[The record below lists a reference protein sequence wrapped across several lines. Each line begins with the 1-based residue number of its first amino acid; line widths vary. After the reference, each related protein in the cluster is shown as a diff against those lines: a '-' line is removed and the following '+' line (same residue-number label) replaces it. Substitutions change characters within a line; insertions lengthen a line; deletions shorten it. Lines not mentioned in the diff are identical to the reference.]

1 MTVANG
7 APDPGLF
14 RQCAAAEESA
24 QVECQGMTVRQRPD
38 VSVAGD
44 EEILRLSD
52 PPYYSAWPNPFLAEF
67 RRELE
72 PRRRRVGLD
81 VEHTD
86 LCLCDSRT
94 IHLPV
99 WQKHPCQSTHCIS
112 GGRSRSA
119 RTRTSI

>member
-38 VSVAGD
+38 VPVAGD

-67 RRELE
+67 IERRGRPYDPDE
-72 PRRRRVGLD
+72 PYQLPPRA
-81 VEHTD
+81 
-86 LCLCDSRT
+86 RT
-94 IHLPV
+94 APA
-99 WQKHPCQSTHCIS
+99 
-112 GGRSRSA
+112 GGRA
-119 RTRTSI
+119 

>member
-52 PPYYSAWPNPFLAEF
+52 PP
-67 RRELE
+67 
-72 PRRRRVGLD
+72 
-81 VEHTD
+81 
-86 LCLCDSRT
+86 
-94 IHLPV
+94 
-99 WQKHPCQSTHCIS
+99 
-112 GGRSRSA
+112 
-119 RTRTSI
+119 